1 MTRRLTPLLAA
12 LALLAGCAA
21 GGAVP
26 SADGPSRAAREGL
39 DAWLV
44 RGDPAA
50 AAARL
55 DAAVAAAPADAWA
68 RMGRALLSRRALDG
82 GREVAELS
90 RLVADAPGSP
100 LAVVALRRL
109 ADLCEGSP
117 EEARAVEAALGPLV
131 RDGRLAGLAAFRARV
146 ALLASA
152 EARGDAAEVARLRAE
167 NGAVTAWTLAG
178 PFGALHALDLPRAFP
193 PEEGT
198 LPAEAPAP
206 LLGAPRPTRALPS
219 PDGVV
224 TLEGE
229 PTDGDIHYLAAD
241 VALARGG
248 RYLAVLGG
256 AQSLRAWLDGAPL
269 AERSS
274 FGAPTSTQR
283 AVPLT
288 LAAGRHVLLVKVARG
303 GGRVGLVVTL
313 VRQDGAPSDATF
325 APRPAGPLPRAL
337 PGPFPDGVGGGL
349 ELARALEPGGPA
361 LARLLAGRDVLGT
374 DLEAAKAL
382 LEEALARQP
391 GAAPL
396 LAARGLA
403 HALDGSLDEQI
414 GRGRAEAAL
423 RAALA
428 ADPGEGEARL
438 ALADLLRRSDR
449 AVDAAEL
456 LAAASG
462 SLLRAG
468 PALALRARVALERNL
483 PEQAEALAEA
493 ARADGGSCEALRLL
507 SEQAAR
513 RDAVRREEELVRALA
528 AGCRGGRDRL
538 VRLLEQRGD
547 AAGALG
553 LLEPVVRARPAAVGP
568 AVQRA
573 GALAVGG
580 RHAEAAAAL
589 APLLE
594 IWPRSTMVLKAA
606 ADQHELAGN
615 RAAARALRERAL
627 TVDGSDLGLRR
638 ALALEG
644 GAEPLQDAAVDAA
657 AVLRAYRVEAPREPA
672 GSALVLDAAAAEL
685 HPGGAVTER
694 IHQIIR
700 VLSQEAVDQYGEAPV
715 PAGAQLLTLRTL
727 KPDGRVLEP
736 EGGDGKE
743 STSLSGLE
751 PGDAV
756 EIEFLQS
763 TRAPGPRLGP
773 AADRFYFE
781 TPGASMYLST
791 YLARAP
797 AGLGL
802 EVDAHG
808 MAPPAL
814 ERRGGWD
821 QVQVERRRVPPL
833 VPEPGAPPGPEVIPF
848 VQVGAGE
855 GASGVPLVV
864 ADALA
869 DRATPTLEL
878 RALAAEVKAAAGAGG
893 PEALTRAAYAR
904 VRQLV
909 VGQGG
914 SLAEDASVVL
924 SRGRGSRLALLK
936 GLLEVLGVPARLAV
950 VRPPSGDQT
959 AYRFPRPGLWSGQL
973 LRVTL
978 PDRVLWLDPSIR
990 QMPFG
995 GLPEPLLDAEALIL
1009 PAPGEAPEAAR
1020 TPAAPVVAEG
1030 RELEI
1035 EVRLAADGS
1044 ATVSGTD
1051 RYRGALGAAVKA
1063 AFERMNGPARRQA
1076 VEQFLA
1082 RTLRGLTVRELTL
1095 EGEEDAEAAFTL
1107 RWSGAAPA
1115 LARAAEGGLE
1125 LDALQPQLRLGARFV
1140 QLAARRTPLL
1150 VGERERTV
1158 VRLVVIPPAGLAP
1171 PAAPPPVR
1179 LETPHGRFTRSES
1192 AEGGA
1197 YRREDRLEL
1206 ERGRVAPEAY
1216 PAFAAFCGA
1225 VDEVEARPVVLRP

>member
-1 MTRRLTPLLAA
+1 M
-12 LALLAGCAA
+12 
-21 GGAVP
+21 
-26 SADGPSRAAREGL
+26 
-39 DAWLV
+39 
-44 RGDPAA
+44 
-50 AAARL
+50 
-55 DAAVAAAPADAWA
+55 
-68 RMGRALLSRRALDG
+68 
-82 GREVAELS
+82 
-90 RLVADAPGSP
+90 
-100 LAVVALRRL
+100 
-109 ADLCEGSP
+109 
-117 EEARAVEAALGPLV
+117 
-131 RDGRLAGLAAFRARV
+131 
-146 ALLASA
+146 
-152 EARGDAAEVARLRAE
+152 
-167 NGAVTAWTLAG
+167 
-178 PFGALHALDLPRAFP
+178 
-193 PEEGT
+193 
-198 LPAEAPAP
+198 
-206 LLGAPRPTRALPS
+206 
-219 PDGVV
+219 
-224 TLEGE
+224 
-229 PTDGDIHYLAAD
+229 
-241 VALARGG
+241 ALARGG

-269 AERSS
+269 AERRSLRPRRPRRS
-274 FGAPTSTQR
+274 GR
-283 AVPLT
+283 CRWT

-313 VRQDGAPSDATF
+313 VRAGRRAERRHLRAAAGRPAAARAARPLPGRGGRRPRAGARRSSRAARRWPGCWRRATCSAPTSRRPRRSSRRRWRASR
-325 APRPAGPLPRAL
+325 APRPCWP
-337 PGPFPDGVGGGL
+337 
-349 ELARALEPGGPA
+349 PA
-361 LARLLAGRDVLGT
+361 AWPT
-374 DLEAAKAL
+374 
-382 LEEALARQP
+382 P
-391 GAAPL
+391 
-396 LAARGLA
+396 
-403 HALDGSLDEQI
+403 LDGSLDEQI

-456 LAAASG
+456 LAAAPG
-462 SLLRAG
+462 PLLRAG

-507 SEQAAR
+507 TEQAAR
-513 RDAVRREEELVRALA
+513 RDAVKREEELVRALA

-568 AVQRA
+568 AMQRA

-606 ADQHELAGN
+606 ADQQELAGN

-644 GAEPLQDAAVDAA
+644 GAEPLADVAVDAA
-657 AVLRAYRVEAPREPA
+657 AVLRAYRAEAPREAA

-821 QVQVERRRVPPL
+821 AG
-833 VPEPGAPPGPEVIPF
+833 PGGAAP
-848 VQVGAGE
+848 
-855 GASGVPLVV
+855 
-864 ADALA
+864 
-869 DRATPTLEL
+869 R
-878 RALAAEVKAAAGAGG
+878 AAAGAGAGRPARPGGDPLRPGRAPGRG
-893 PEALTRAAYAR
+893 PAACRSWWPTRWPTAPRPPWSSGPWPPRCGPRPAPAGRRRWRAPPTPASASSWWGRAARSPRTPAWSCR
-904 VRQLV
+904 AGAAAGWRC
-909 VGQGG
+909 
-914 SLAEDASVVL
+914 S
-924 SRGRGSRLALLK
+924 K
-936 GLLEVLGVPARLAV
+936 GLLDVLGVPARLAV

-973 LRVTL
+973 LRVAL

-1009 PAPGEAPEAAR
+1009 PAPGEAPEVVR
-1020 TPAAPVVAEG
+1020 TPAAPAVAEG

-1115 LARAAEGGLE
+1115 LARAADGGLE

-1171 PAAPPPVR
+1171 PAGAARRSGSRRPTVDSPEVNRWRAGPGAGRTGWSWSGGGWRRRPTRPSPPSAGRWTRWRPGRWCCAPEARYSP
-1179 LETPHGRFTRSES
+1179 GR
-1192 AEGGA
+1192 A
-1197 YRREDRLEL
+1197 RRRRDRLP
-1206 ERGRVAPEAY
+1206 RGRVDGGRSAGGPG
-1216 PAFAAFCGA
+1216 CG
-1225 VDEVEARPVVLRP
+1225 RPLRPPPGDPSRSRGFRARAAARERHARCKSPWRGLPRRLQIAPAPPLDGHRPNRPAGSLGVRPLQAVPPPSGPGRTPLSIAARGTRTG